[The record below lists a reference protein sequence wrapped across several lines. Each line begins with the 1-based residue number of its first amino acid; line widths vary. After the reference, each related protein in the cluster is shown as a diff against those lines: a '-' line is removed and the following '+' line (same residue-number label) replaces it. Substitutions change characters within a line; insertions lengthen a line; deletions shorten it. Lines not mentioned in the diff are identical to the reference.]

1 MDKFEDKK
9 FNTYE
14 FIKENGK
21 EVDVLSVLEINLR
34 EKPIYYVYSE
44 EEQTYIQLLSEEM
57 LQKINGY
64 RERKNKKLLIENP
77 RDIEGRAYEIE

>member
-1 MDKFEDKK
+1 M
-9 FNTYE
+9 
-14 FIKENGK
+14 
-21 EVDVLSVLEINLR
+21 
-34 EKPIYYVYSE
+34 
-44 EEQTYIQLLSEEM
+44 LSEEM